1 MSLKKVG
8 RTRGQQTN
16 LSNFA
21 SVTKAKPTANDKA
34 MDANANDAALA
45 NASVVKQ
52 TEANEDSD
60 VTLRGI
66 MSAINN
72 MKTEFSHKFDGIF
85 TAVESIRKDI
95 MDCSERVTQTEV
107 RISSTEDDV
116 TELRAKIKSLEEK
129 NKTLGEQVLDL
140 ESRSRRSNVRLVGVP
155 EGAEGADVCG
165 FLESWIPEALD
176 LAPLRGTFTIERAH
190 RLGPRR
196 DHSTKS
202 APRTLIMKFLNYK
215 DKEAVMRA
223 AKTKR
228 QILYKNQPVRFYQDV
243 AAEMHKKVKT
253 FGEARRQLQLLGLR
267 YGIIHPG
274 RLIVTYKD
282 RSHIFN
288 NAKEAEVFIK
298 KVQQDNQPN

>member
-1 MSLKKVG
+1 MPLKKIG
-8 RTRGQQTN
+8 RTRGQQSK

-21 SVTKAKPTANDKA
+21 TVTKANSTANNKA
-34 MDANANDAALA
+34 MDANDGALA
-45 NASVVKQ
+45 NASLVEQ

-72 MKTEFSHKFDGIF
+72 MKTEFSTRFDGIF
-85 TAVESIRKDI
+85 TAVESIRQDI
-95 MDCSERVTQTEV
+95 MDCSERVTQTEM

-116 TELRAKIKSLEEK
+116 TELQVKIKSLEGK
-129 NKTLGEQVLDL
+129 NKTLEEKVLDL
-140 ESRSRRSNVRLVGVP
+140 EARSRRSNVRLVNLP
-155 EGAEGADVCG
+155 EGAEGSDACG

-176 LAPLRGTFTIERAH
+176 LMPLRAKLTIERAH

-196 DHSTKS
+196 DHTTKS

-223 AKTKR
+223 AKTKQ
-228 QILYKNQPVRFYQDV
+228 QILYKNQPVRFYQDM
-243 AAEMHKKVKT
+243 AADMHKKVRA
-253 FGEARRQLQLLGLR
+253 FGEARRQLQALGLR
-267 YGIIHPG
+267 YGIIPPA

-282 RSHIFN
+282 SSHIFS
-288 NAKEAEVFIK
+288 NANEAQDFIRK
-298 KVQQDNQPN
+298 IQQDNQPN